1 MKATEFMKSA
11 LLLGERAAKEGEVPV
26 GAVVVRGGEIVG
38 KGFNKRET
46 HNSPIGHAEIEAI
59 EQAAVNLGDW
69 RLKGCDIY
77 VTLEPCPM
85 CAGAIINA
93 RFDRVFFG
101 AYDSVSGSFGSVADF
116 SVLGYEYSPEVHG
129 GIMEKECAKLLSDF
143 FSEKR

>member
-1 MKATEFMKSA
+1 MKATDFMKSA

-26 GAVVVRGGEIVG
+26 GAVVVRNGEIIG

-46 HNSPIGHAEIEAI
+46 RNSPIGHAEIEAI
-59 EQAAVNLGDW
+59 EQAAANLGDW

-93 RFDRVFFG
+93 RIDRVFFG
-101 AYDSVSGSFGSVADF
+101 AYDSTSGSFGSVADF

-129 GIMEKECAKLLSDF
+129 GIMEKECAKLLADF
-143 FSEKR
+143 FSKKR